1 MDRRMGGEKN
11 EKMKQNPAGEN
22 NRAPSALPKDERTV
36 TGYRNSAGS
45 PKPIPSTMGYVGKRI
60 K

>member
-1 MDRRMGGEKN
+1 MNVRPPRN
-11 EKMKQNPAGEN
+11 TTVHPNPAGEN
-22 NRAPSALPKDERTV
+22 TASPSHIPSSQQTMERKAPMK
-36 TGYRNSAGS
+36 GN